1 MALSTLDWL
10 IIVSFLLFSLGIGL
24 YYRNAAGKSI
34 SNFFLG
40 GRNLPWYIA
49 GLSMVATT
57 FAADTPLA
65 VSELVAQ
72 GGIAKNW
79 LWWSFIFGGALT
91 TFFFATF
98 WRRANILT
106 ELEFIQLRYEGKPAR
121 YLRLFK
127 SVYLG
132 LFMNA
137 IIIAWVNLAMQ
148 SLLEV
153 FFGLASNTALLI
165 TIGMMILALFYAALS
180 GLKGVAITDAFQFTI
195 AMIGCIILAFLV
207 IQSDEVGGMEALK
220 EKLPTGSLSF
230 APSLEQAD
238 DEGIGIIQGFGLSIG
253 AFLAFIGVQWWASWY
268 PGAEPG
274 GGGYIAQRM
283 MSTKDEK
290 GAVWATLLF
299 QVGHYCIRPWPWII
313 VALCAIV
320 LYQPTGE
327 LQEALNTYSQPFSVS
342 DDTPSGLAPFAAT
355 GIGDKEQF
363 MTSFPN
369 YAGKGFEEQVTYH
382 YEPRM
387 GFVMAMRDYLPNGIR
402 GLLLVAFIAA
412 YMSTISTQIN
422 WGASYLINDLMLP
435 LYPTENNRLLIR
447 WSRLASIFIMIIGAG
462 ITPLITSISGVWAF
476 IMQCGA
482 GLGLV
487 LILRWYWWR
496 INAWSEISATVAP
509 LVAYAFCYF
518 YLNDALGPA
527 FEEQYG
533 SFFVTV
539 GFTTVIW
546 ISVTFLT
553 RAPSSEHIKAFVERI
568 KPLGWWPQEFHELRG
583 DNREL
588 KWLSLNWLAMIS
600 FIVSSLFGLGKLI
613 LLEFTAAGTYFGIAI
628 LSAFAL
634 RVFLK
639 KTNIFGSN

>member
-1 MALSTLDWL
+1 MVLTSLDWL
-10 IIVSFLLFSLGIGL
+10 IILSFLLFSLGIGL
-24 YYRNAAGKSI
+24 YYKKAAGKSI

-106 ELEFIQLRYEGKPAR
+106 ELEFIQLRYEGRPAR

-153 FFGLASNTALLI
+153 FFGLDSMYALFI
-165 TIGMMILALFYAALS
+165 TIGMMVLALFYAALS

-195 AMIGCIILAFLV
+195 AMVGCIILAVLV
-207 IQSDEVGGMEALK
+207 IQSDEVGGMDALK
-220 EKLPTGSLSF
+220 SKLPEGSLSF
-230 APSLEQAD
+230 VPSLGTAD
-238 DEGIGIIQGFGLSIG
+238 NTETGLLQGFGLTIG

-283 MSTKDEK
+283 MSTKNEQ

-299 QVGHYCIRPWPWII
+299 QVGHYCLRPWPWII

-320 LYQPTGE
+320 LYQPTGAIQE
-327 LQEALNTYSQPFSVS
+327 NLTTYGQPFEVNAETPEALIPFSG
-342 DDTPSGLAPFAAT
+342 SG
-355 GIGDKEQF
+355 IENKEDF
-363 MTSFPN
+363 LRVFPD
-369 YAGKGFEEQVTYH
+369 YQASGSEEQVTYH

-387 GFVMAMRDYLPNGIR
+387 GFVMAMRDYLPNGLR

-422 WGASYLINDLMLP
+422 WGASYLVNDLLLP
-435 LYPTENNRLLIR
+435 LYPTEDNQKLIA
-447 WSRLASIFIMIIGAG
+447 WSRWASVFIMIIGAS
-462 ITPLITSISGVWAF
+462 ITPLINSISGVWAF

-509 LVAYAFCYF
+509 LLAYAFCYF
-518 YLNDALGPA
+518 YLNDALGPS
-527 FEEQYG
+527 FEAQYG
-533 SFFVTV
+533 SFYVTV
-539 GFTTVIW
+539 GFTTVVW
-546 ISVTFLT
+546 MVVTFLT
-553 RAPSSEHIKAFVERI
+553 RPPGESHIKAFMQRI
-568 KPLGWWPQEFHELRG
+568 RPLGWWPAELNVHQG
-583 DNREL
+583 DNRQL
-588 KWLSLNWLAMIS
+588 KWLSLNWVAMIS
-600 FIVSSLFGLGKLI
+600 FIIASLFGLGKLI
-613 LLEFTAAGTYFGIAI
+613 LLEFQAAIVYLSIAI
-628 LSAFAL
+628 LSALAL

-639 KTNIFGSN
+639 KTNIFERN